1 MTDVETTPPARIQR
15 RVVVQGRVQ
24 GVYLRGTTLEQARR
38 LGLDGWVLNRRD
50 GCVEAR
56 VEGAPEAV
64 AALLRFLAQG
74 PRHARVE
81 HVDVQE
87 ALPEGLQG
95 FEIRTEP

>member
-1 MTDVETTPPARIQR
+1 MTGGEAPSPDRIQR

-24 GVYLRGTTLEQARR
+24 GVFFRGATLEQAQR
-38 LGLDGWVLNRRD
+38 LGVDGWVRNRRD

-64 AALLRFLAQG
+64 AALLKFVARG

-81 HVDVQE
+81 HVEVQE
-87 ALPEGLQG
+87 GSPEGLQG
-95 FEIRTEP
+95 FEIRSEP